1 MLQKFFHFTITS
13 DARRQIPKMI
23 IERLVDEYIW
33 QGQEYLR
40 GTTSVKERARRI
52 RQLIEAE
59 ITKRNSQR
67 EFDKLLSRN
76 EKEEKQEQIS

>member
-1 MLQKFFHFTITS
+1 MLQKFFHFSITS

-23 IERLVDEYIW
+23 LERLVDEYIW
-33 QGQEYLR
+33 QGQEFLR
-40 GTTSVKERARRI
+40 GNTSVRERARRI

-59 ITKRNSQR
+59 ITKRKAQH

-76 EKEEKQEQIS
+76 DSEEKQEQIM